1 MTCIQNIFFELK
13 LLYNCVD
20 ASPQSLHQFQND
32 FKQKVFEKKLKSHV
46 VGSIPTHFPKV
57 LVKCVFKIIVGVKTL
72 IEL

>member
-1 MTCIQNIFFELK
+1 MTCIQNNFFELK

-57 LVKCVFKIIVGVKTL
+57 LDKWYNYDLYSK
-72 IEL
+72 